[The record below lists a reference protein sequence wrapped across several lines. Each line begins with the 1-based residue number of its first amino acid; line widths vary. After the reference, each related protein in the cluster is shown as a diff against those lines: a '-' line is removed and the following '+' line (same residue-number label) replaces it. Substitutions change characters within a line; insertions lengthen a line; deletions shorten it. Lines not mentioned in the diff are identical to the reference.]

1 MRRSAG
7 DIDIFW
13 HVETVNAGQPD
24 EAKNTILRTTNSDSE
39 DNIIAI
45 IEGFDADAA
54 GVTFDDGDFVG
65 RGAIQEI
72 T

>member
-24 EAKNTILRTTNSDSE
+24 EAKNTILRSTNSDNGS
-39 DNIIAI
+39 NIIAI